1 MASVAGRAGLW
12 RPRMV
17 EGQLVRIWWGCLTQI
32 LFLGFCDLVEE
43 VAGSLEH
50 DVALAS
56 LLALRRWRDQ
66 VPRADDLY
74 KRGKLFRD
82 LKLVTKLKLFPI
94 VFSYHVRMQEIEENL
109 VSNDFP

>member
-17 EGQLVRIWWGCLTQI
+17 GGQFVRVWSDGLTQI
-32 LFLGFCDLVEE
+32 LFTGFCDLVEE

-50 DVALAS
+50 DVALSS

-74 KRGKLFRD
+74 KRGKLG
-82 LKLVTKLKLFPI
+82 
-94 VFSYHVRMQEIEENL
+94 
-109 VSNDFP
+109 